1 MSTDGGNPFT
11 DETDAALLPD
21 GTLGTDASHVGLHPD
36 QHAFAVNP
44 NNPNQYFEGSDGGLM
59 RSDGTFTDIS
69 SRCDGR
75 GLAEPALSRCKQLL
89 SRAPTSY
96 TSLNNGLQTLQFQHL
111 SVNPANAKDVQ
122 GGTQDNGTFE
132 KTGSSGGWAETIFG
146 G

>member
-44 NNPNQYFEGSDGGLM
+44 NNPNQFFEGSDGGLM
-59 RSDGTFTDIS
+59 RSNGTFTDIS
-69 SRCDGR
+69 SRCDSR

-96 TSLNNGLQTLQFQHL
+96 TSLNNGLQTLQLHSL
-111 SVNPANAKDVQ
+111 SGKPRQ
-122 GGTQDNGTFE
+122 E
-132 KTGSSGGWAETIFG
+132 
-146 G
+146 